1 MRPPLEIPLVV
12 KDAAVKSR
20 PSSQSKLHVIKSD
33 SWVATAD
40 VQVLKFSAVLKEAGA
55 LFAMQ
60 GSSQTE
66 ERPYRRQKP

>member
-1 MRPPLEIPLVV
+1 MRPPTLEIPLVV

-20 PSSQSKLHVIKSD
+20 PSSQSNCKIN

-40 VQVLKFSAVLKEAGA
+40 VQVLKFSVVLKEAGA

-60 GSSQTE
+60 AVAKQ
-66 ERPYRRQKP
+66 RNVHRRQKP